1 MTLVMMSL
9 PLEHVFQCLLTYFT
23 LVSTFVLISRDLTA
37 QSMGSHRGIGAG
49 NQIPEML
56 LQALLPFPALPPK
69 CPGELAYRL
78 PSSLSLP
85 SLT

>member
-1 MTLVMMSL
+1 MLIGRDDISKMSL

-23 LVSTFVLISRDLTA
+23 LVSTFVLTA

-56 LQALLPFPALPPK
+56 LQAVLPFPALPPK
-69 CPGELAYRL
+69 CPGELACRL